1 MILKGSLRLIMKRS
15 KVSLRNMSDIVEIY
29 IVLHDVYIII
39 NEEIGDVK
47 QKDNM
52 LKKLVRKN
60 TR

>member
-39 NEEIGDVK
+39 NEEIGDAK

>member
-1 MILKGSLRLIMKRS
+1 
-15 KVSLRNMSDIVEIY
+15 MSDIVEIY

-39 NEEIGDVK
+39 NEEIGDAK

>member
-29 IVLHDVYIII
+29 IVLHDMYIII
-39 NEEIGDVK
+39 NEEIGDAK